1 MPHIRFQRR
10 SLALAAGSLLL
21 AAQLSACGFSNAT
34 DEIYQASA
42 GVDYRKGPL
51 DVLSAVVVSAQEG
64 SGTFIATFSNNESRT
79 RQPSKGSPPARR
91 TRRRTRRR
99 ARPSRSPA
107 SHRSRSQPGG
117 FVNLADDPSIV
128 VQGEFSAGQYVELK
142 ITFDNTDAIEM
153 SVPVVAAAN
162 QYEGLD
168 VSGDR
173 PSRADRHPLSRPVSP
188 PASPP
193 ASSPSSPSKPEP
205 PEQP

>member
-1 MPHIRFQRR
+1 MPHIRSQRR

-21 AAQLSACGFSNAT
+21 AAQLSACGFNNAT

-64 SGTFIATFSNNESRT
+64 SGTFIATYSNNDDENATTVEEISAGT
-79 RQPSKGSPPARR
+79 EDATEDATEGSTVEIFGVTPVEVP
-91 TRRRTRRR
+91 
-99 ARPSRSPA
+99 
-107 SHRSRSQPGG
+107 PGG
-117 FVNLADDPSIV
+117 FVNLANDPGIV
-128 VQGEFSAGQYVELK
+128 VQGEFSAGQYVGLK

-168 VSGDR
+168 VSGAAVETT
-173 PSRADRHPLSRPVSP
+173 S
-188 PASPP
+188 PASPSEP
-193 ASSPSSPSKPEP
+193 VSESPSE
-205 PEQP
+205 